1 MAQIRRNP
9 IRPITAGNASHLRT
23 HRMPQAEAHRR
34 RVGGPEEDTQ
44 FLIKSGVSDR
54 EGMFQLHN
62 VPRPYTDVSGFARHI
77 EDLSLRRLAETQDC
91 WLSIDLIHRMTTDA
105 NSLRFIAQVL
115 ARLAPADTAVLVDPS
130 RLIATPFN
138 DDIRR
143 RLGRGDRLA

>member
-1 MAQIRRNP
+1 M
-9 IRPITAGNASHLRT
+9 
-23 HRMPQAEAHRR
+23 
-34 RVGGPEEDTQ
+34 
-44 FLIKSGVSDR
+44 
-54 EGMFQLHN
+54 
-62 VPRPYTDVSGFARHI
+62 RH
-77 EDLSLRRLAETQDC
+77 LAETQDC

-143 RLGRGDRLA
+143 RLARGDRLA